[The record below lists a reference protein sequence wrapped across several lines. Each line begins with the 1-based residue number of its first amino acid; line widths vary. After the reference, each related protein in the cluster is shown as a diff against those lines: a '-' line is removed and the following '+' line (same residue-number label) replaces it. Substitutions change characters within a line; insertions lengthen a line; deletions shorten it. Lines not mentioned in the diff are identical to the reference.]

1 MEWPKRFLKDE
12 QGDNVVSA
20 SILMLLIMAVF
31 ASVITMFSL
40 MYSNIVV
47 VDATRDGSR
56 HQALNYGPAEDRV
69 RSSIQ
74 DGRLFLSNISQI
86 NATEN
91 SNYVTVST
99 RYNQP
104 TLVPGLPVLLGGG
117 AWGDHFNVGF
127 DTSFKKERP

>member
-1 MEWPKRFLKDE
+1 MAWLKRFLSDE
-12 QGDNVVSA
+12 KGDNVVSA

-40 MYSNIVV
+40 MYSNIIL

-56 HQALNYGPAEDRV
+56 HQALNFGPAEDRV

-74 DGRLFLSNISQI
+74 DGRLILTNIDQI

-91 SNYVTVST
+91 ANYVNVST
-99 RYNQP
+99 RYKQP
-104 TLVPGLPVLLGGG
+104 TLVPGLPVLLGGS
-117 AWGDHFNVGF
+117 AWGDYFYVGF
-127 DTSFKKERP
+127 DASFKKERP